1 MRHSLWRSHRPLA
14 VKLTKPRRTRIAI
27 FCVVV
32 TATILWTVVGNELS
46 ASGGHLDTDRM
57 GEVIVTGRPTH
68 RIPLG
73 NLLDDANTLDL
84 ATAITTDTYTASAST
99 SDLGVDRVVQGG
111 AASFSLFGS
120 VNFNFTNIGWTSSTQ
135 GTISN
140 DALVSTQSGNIPV
153 PISTQKFRAIS
164 KQVNETV
171 ELEDGLSIS
180 ANSAI
185 TFDLDELRNS
195 GDFTTSE
202 LLRFVADRV
211 GPNDASPV
219 GSINVH
225 SVVIIGDAA
234 GVLVVAIRSIF
245 PMERF
250 RQVKRRL
257 EIFRD
262 SLIRQSA
269 FQRRFYFRKV
279 LIPEFFP
286 ELDGHW

>member
-1 MRHSLWRSHRPLA
+1 
-14 VKLTKPRRTRIAI
+14 
-27 FCVVV
+27 
-32 TATILWTVVGNELS
+32 
-46 ASGGHLDTDRM
+46 M